1 MKKYWIPVI
10 IVFGL
15 VLIALG
21 YSAFKLKKTQNE
33 LQIANI
39 QLSVAN
45 DSVSVYRTKAG
56 KLVFKIKSV
65 ELEKENVKTAF
76 EELGIDRKRLK
87 DENIRLKDVIGYLQC
102 EIEASGHVST
112 PINPI
117 TPLQAKDSTYVRKFA
132 PWSNK
137 YMFVSDGTIFKDRID
152 FDYIYKA
159 GIDVTPT
166 TNRKGTILNMKL
178 TDPKASVIS
187 GNSFVVAHKQE
198 LFEKWWI
205 TGPIGIALGIFI
217 AK

>member
-65 ELEKENVKTAF
+65 EIEKDNVKAAF
-76 EELGIDRKRLK
+76 EELGIDRKKLK

-112 PINPI
+112 PIDPI
-117 TPLQAKDSTYVRKFA
+117 TPLQAKDSLYVLKFA

-137 YMFVSDGTIFKDRID
+137 YMFVSNGTIFQNKID
-152 FDYIYKA
+152 FNYLYKV
-159 GIDVTPT
+159 GIEVTPT
-166 TNRKGTILNMKL
+166 TNKKGTILNMKL
-178 TDPKASVIS
+178 TDPKASVVS
-187 GNSFVVAHKQE
+187 GNSFTVVHKKS

-205 TGPIGIALGIFI
+205 TGPAGIILGIFI